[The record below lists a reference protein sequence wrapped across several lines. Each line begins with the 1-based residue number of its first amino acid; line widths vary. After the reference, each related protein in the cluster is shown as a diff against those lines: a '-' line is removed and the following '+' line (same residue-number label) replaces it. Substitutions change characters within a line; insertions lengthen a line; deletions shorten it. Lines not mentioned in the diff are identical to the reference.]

1 MNAKKSTLKN
11 YKFVLTRFENY
22 FGNIELTS
30 ITTDGILPFLTK
42 ISEGAK
48 QSTKKLRYALIS
60 AFFNFIKTSYD
71 SNLQNPCDS
80 PALRQIFKEQRA
92 IHWKILEKDVVDEII
107 FRTENPRNRLML
119 ELMARGG
126 MRVGEVLKLTP
137 NDVEDRKVFIRDPK
151 SGNEMELVFIPQK
164 VADRLKEYI
173 RDKGIGPELVSI
185 DLRPH
190 DLRRHAAT
198 FASRAGT
205 PLEIVSK
212 IILRHSNL
220 ATTQRYLGK
229 VSDIEA
235 MRWIDNIH
243 G

>member
-80 PALRQIFKEQRA
+80 PALRQIFKEQKP
-92 IHWKILEKDVVDEII
+92 IHWKIIENEIVDEII

-126 MRVGEVLKLTP
+126 MTALFERLTANP
-137 NDVEDRKVFIRDPK
+137 PHNINNLLLEGSSLGRITDHNNI
-151 SGNEMELVFIPQK
+151 LQK
-164 VADRLKEYI
+164 KN
-173 RDKGIGPELVSI
+173 
-185 DLRPH
+185 
-190 DLRRHAAT
+190 
-198 FASRAGT
+198 
-205 PLEIVSK
+205 SK
-212 IILRHSNL
+212 TS
-220 ATTQRYLGK
+220 
-229 VSDIEA
+229 
-235 MRWIDNIH
+235 
-243 G
+243 